1 MHTII
6 SSTTSLQGKLPSA
19 LETLLNLEKQQRL
32 AEDVTSTRMACSA
45 ILELLFEAKDYTQLR
60 EHILLLAKRRS
71 QLKQVIQAFVRQAMG
86 YLDKLPNQQEQV
98 ELIKTLQIVTEG
110 KVCDGGVGVIT
121 GDDT

>member
-1 MHTII
+1 ME
-6 SSTTSLQGKLPSA
+6 A
-19 LETLLNLEKQQRL
+19 LLNIEKQQRL

-71 QLKQVIQAFVRQAMG
+71 QLKQAIQAFVRQAMG

-110 KVCDGGVGVIT
+110 KVSVL
-121 GDDT
+121 